1 MASHLPLT
9 SPSSTNVPFT
19 ELPPANSPR
28 LTSPIHL
35 TSYSSASTFIPAR
48 ELNEREME
56 LEAVAAR
63 GGGGGGGDG
72 GLRQRQVQPGSVA
85 VQVAANDRSV
95 RRNSLEEKTAAAAS
109 PTSINAEV
117 TRVYQQRSQELSLR
131 INSLTARRELEEGK
145 TKPAADPDA
154 LIADLGKLDADELET
169 DVHFVPVEQ
178 LAQRVHCDLKL
189 GLSAAQVEVNRA
201 EYGGNSLS
209 SAGEV
214 SYIVLFAQQLMSG
227 FNILLWIATIVIFLS
242 WQPLGSLN
250 QLTASPVNLAVSAL
264 LLVVIFVQAGF
275 NLYMVVGAINIVR
288 SFSEIKLGAVRVTR
302 AGKDEHISAEDVVVG
317 DLVHIELGQRIP
329 ADIRLLEAHDLHV
342 DNSALTGESE
352 LISCSTRCTNA
363 NFLESHNLCFL
374 GTACPQGS
382 GRGIVVATGDQAVIG
397 QINKLTQSGNDN
409 FNTSLHREINRFVT
423 IIACAALFTG
433 VCLVIVWGSWL
444 YHQHYTFL
452 LPAAFILQ
460 LISIIVAFVPEGL
473 PVTVTL
479 TLVLI
484 AKRMYAQNVLVRNL
498 AIVETFNSL
507 SLIATDKT
515 GTLTLNKMT
524 ITEMAWGLKER
535 HVVPLTVD
543 PASKAGEQD
552 AAVIAQEAY
561 KALILGGALCNSSVV
576 REGADGSSTV
586 LGDAADTALHHL
598 LEDKMHIP
606 PESLRAVFPRVSAL
620 PFNSKNKFMVVCCDV
635 PSNSSAAKVAT
646 TGPTLME
653 AAAEPQVVCF
663 LKGAPEVVLQRCS
676 SAFVDGSQAQ
686 PLTDGLKESILARQN
701 SLGRSGL
708 RVIAMCR
715 VVMPRAA
722 FQKQFNQSEVESKSS
737 GGELSRVPSS
747 NYCFV
752 GMYGLLD
759 PPREQVADSIQKAHI
774 AGVRVAMLT
783 GDHATT
789 AMSIARQVH
798 IIPSSAV
805 PEEEIHTLRLAQDSL
820 GRAVME
826 IVQNDQVVSSHV
838 LGRTSDVKK
847 TDDPEKVMAERRTF
861 VGKVGA
867 WVKTSLVSK
876 PIEPRIQTTPTAAVI
891 TGNDLRVFDDW
902 MWDWALRHR
911 YLVFARTSPEQKL
924 KIVGEAQRRHE
935 VVAVT
940 GDGVNDAPALKQA
953 DLGVAMQAGTDV
965 AREAGDIVLLDNNF
979 ASVIAAMETGRVVS
993 DNLKKVCLY
1002 LMVGGTWSEMWTVVA
1017 NVFFA
1022 VPTPLGSFEE
1032 IGVSIGTDI
1041 LDALALVQEKP
1052 EAAIMTRPPI
1062 DRRTAHLVDWK
1073 VALQAYGFLGFIT
1086 TFGAFLCQFWYYQ
1099 SQGLYSDCVFFAFT
1113 WENGDDYTCTH
1124 DGQMATLTY
1133 DEQVSVNLT
1142 AQAVYYC
1149 ALVTINWFQMMAT
1162 RTRYASIFQHNPI
1175 YGRGQNLWLFV
1186 SMGVG
1191 VGLTVFVLNVSWF
1204 NTTFG
1209 TSSAPVKYVLPALGF
1224 GALLLTFDELRKW
1237 WIRHHPNGFWARIA
1251 W

>member
-1 MASHLPLT
+1 MASYLTLT
-9 SPSSTNVPFT
+9 SPSSVRAGPFSD
-19 ELPPANSPR
+19 LASPSTAHP
-28 LTSPIHL
+28 LATPSHLNHLSNGDSAAAEPTSP
-35 TSYSSASTFIPAR
+35 TSPAPLPSPSAP
-48 ELNEREME
+48 EP
-56 LEAVAAR
+56 
-63 GGGGGGGDG
+63 GDAG
-72 GLRQRQVQPGSVA
+72 QRQRQVQPSSVA
-85 VQVAANDRSV
+85 MRVAPAGGPGEG
-95 RRNSLEEKTAAAAS
+95 RRGSLTDEEKGA
-109 PTSINAEV
+109 SINPEV
-117 TRVYQQRSQELSLR
+117 TRVYQQKAQELSLR
-131 INSLTARRELEEGK
+131 INSLTARRELQEGK
-145 TKPAADPDA
+145 TTPVTDPDA
-154 LIADLGKLDADELET
+154 LSADLSQADVDELET
-169 DVHFVPVEQ
+169 DVHLVPVEQ
-178 LAQRVHCDLKL
+178 LAQRVHSDIKQ
-189 GLSAAQVEVNRA
+189 GLSPQQVEANRLD
-201 EYGGNSLS
+201 YGSNVVS

-250 QLTASPVNLAVSAL
+250 GLTASPVNLAVSAL

-288 SFSEIKLGAVRVTR
+288 SFSEIKLGAVHVKRGGQD
-302 AGKDEHISAEDVVVG
+302 AYIAAEELVVG
-317 DLVHIELGQRIP
+317 DLVYVELGQRIP
-329 ADIRLLEAHDLHV
+329 ADLRLIQAQDLHV

-352 LISCSTRCTNA
+352 LITCTTKCTNA
-363 NFLESHNLCFL
+363 NFLESRNLCFL

-382 GRGIVVATGDQAVIG
+382 GMGIVVATGDQAVIG
-397 QINKLTQSGNDN
+397 QINRLTQSGSDN

-433 VCLVIVWGSWL
+433 VCLCIVWGSWL

-479 TLVLI
+479 TLVII

-524 ITEMAWGLKER
+524 ITELVWGQQER
-535 HVVPLTVD
+535 LVVPPTVD
-543 PASKAGEQD
+543 PTSKDGQLGSAVLADD
-552 AAVIAQEAY
+552 AV
-561 KALILGGALCNSSVV
+561 KALVLGGALCNSSIVQQ
-576 REGADGSSTV
+576 GADGAETV

-598 LEDKMHIP
+598 LADKLAMSP
-606 PESLRAVFPRVSAL
+606 QSLRLQYPRLCAL
-620 PFNSKNKFMVVCCDV
+620 PFNSKNKFMIVCSQV
-635 PSNSSAAKVAT
+635 PTTTPT
-646 TGPTLME
+646 TGAGTAAFGLPTLME
-653 AAAEPQVVCF
+653 PTTGEPQVVCF

-676 SAFVDGSQAQ
+676 SAFVDGSRVE
-686 PLTDGLKESILARQN
+686 PLTDASKQAILARQN
-701 SLGRSGL
+701 SMGRSGL

-715 VVMPRAA
+715 IVMPLTA
-722 FQKQFNQSEVESKSS
+722 FNKQYQQSGTES
-737 GGELSRVPSS
+737 ELDRIPSS
-747 NYCFV
+747 NYAFV

-759 PPREQVADSIQKAHI
+759 PPREQVADSILKAHT

-789 AMSIARQVH
+789 AVSIARQVH
-798 IIPSSAV
+798 IIPKSAV
-805 PEEEIHTLRLAQDSL
+805 AEEDIHTLRLAQDSL

-826 IVQNDQVVSSHV
+826 VVQNEKVVSSHV
-838 LGRTSDVKK
+838 LGQASEAKK
-847 TDDPEKVMAERRTF
+847 GEEEGRAGGATAAESRTF
-861 VGKVGA
+861 VSKVGA
-867 WVKTSLVSK
+867 WVRTSLVSK
-876 PIEPRIQTTPTAAVI
+876 PIEPRIEPTPTAAVI
-891 TGNDLRVFDDW
+891 TGNDLRLFDDF

-924 KIVGEAQRRHE
+924 KIVGEAQKRHE

-953 DLGVAMQAGTDV
+953 DLGMAMQAGTDV
-965 AREAGDIVLLDNNF
+965 AREAGDIVLMDNNF

-1062 DRRTAHLVDWK
+1062 DRRTAHLVDWR

-1099 SQGLYSDCVFFAFT
+1099 SQGLYSNCVFFAFT
-1113 WENGDDYTCTH
+1113 WGNGDDYTCTH
-1124 DGQMATLTY
+1124 DGQMVTLDY
-1133 DEQVSVNLT
+1133 DRQVSVNLT
-1142 AQAVYYC
+1142 AQAVYYV

-1191 VGLTVFVLNVSWF
+1191 VGLTVFVLNVNWF

-1209 TSSAPVKYVLPALGF
+1209 TAPAPVKYVLPALGF
-1224 GALLLTFDELRKW
+1224 GALLLTFDETRKW
-1237 WIRHHPNGFWARIA
+1237 WIRHHPKGFWARIA

>member
-1 MASHLPLT
+1 MADHLTLT
-9 SPSSTNVPFT
+9 SPSFHHNIAFT
-19 ELPPANSPR
+19 ELVSPSTAH
-28 LTSPIHL
+28 LTSPSHL
-35 TSYSSASTFIPAR
+35 TSQTSESTHASAR
-48 ELNEREME
+48 EPSD
-56 LEAVAAR
+56 A
-63 GGGGGGGDG
+63 

-85 VQVAANDRSV
+85 VDVAASGYAGRGSV
-95 RRNSLEEKTAAAAS
+95 DEEKGAD
-109 PTSINAEV
+109 INPKVA
-117 TRVYQQRSQELSLR
+117 RAYQQKSQELSLR
-131 INSLTARRELEEGK
+131 INSLTARRELQEGK
-145 TKPAADPDA
+145 TAPVSDPDA
-154 LIADLGKLDADELET
+154 LSADLGTLDVDELGT
-169 DVHFVPVEQ
+169 DVHLVPVEL
-178 LAQRVHCDLKL
+178 LAQRVHSDFKA
-189 GLSAAQVEVNRA
+189 GLTAAQVEINRT
-201 EYGGNSLS
+201 EYGSNAVS

-288 SFSEIKLGAVRVTR
+288 SFSEIKLGAVHVMR
-302 AGKDEHISAEDVVVG
+302 AGKDEHIAAEELVVG
-317 DLVHIELGQRIP
+317 DLVYIELGQRIP
-329 ADIRLLEAHDLHV
+329 ADIRLIHAQDLHV

-352 LISCSTRCTNA
+352 LISCTTRCTNA
-363 NFLESHNLCFL
+363 SFLESRNLCFM

-382 GRGIVVATGDQAVIG
+382 GFGIVVATGDQAVIG

-409 FNTSLHREINRFVT
+409 FNTSLHHEINRFVT

-433 VCLVIVWGSWL
+433 VCLCIVWGSWL

-479 TLVLI
+479 TLVII

-524 ITEMAWGLKER
+524 ITEMVWGQQER
-535 HVVPLTVD
+535 LVIPHTVD
-543 PASKAGEQD
+543 PTTKAGQLNSAMLKDE
-552 AAVIAQEAY
+552 AV
-561 KALILGGALCNSSVV
+561 KALALGGALCNSSTVQ
-576 REGADGSSTV
+576 EGLDGSAMV

-598 LEDKMHIP
+598 LDDKLGLP
-606 PESLRAVFPRVSAL
+606 PENIRSQYPRLCAL
-620 PFNSKNKFMVVCCDV
+620 PFNSKNKFMIVCSQA
-635 PSNSSAAKVAT
+635 PTAAPGSSTLPA
-646 TGPTLME
+646 LME
-653 AAAEPQVVCF
+653 PAAEPQVVCF
-663 LKGAPEVVLQRCS
+663 LKGAPEVVLQCCS
-676 SAFVDGSQAQ
+676 SAFIDGTRVE
-686 PLTDGLKESILARQN
+686 PLTEALKQSILSRQN
-701 SLGRSGL
+701 SMGRSGL

-715 VVMPRAA
+715 IVMPLTA
-722 FQKQFNQSEVESKSS
+722 FSKQFNQSGSES
-737 GGELSRVPSS
+737 ELERVPSS
-747 NYCFV
+747 NYAFV

-759 PPREQVADSIQKAHI
+759 PPREQVAESILKAHS

-789 AMSIARQVH
+789 AVSIARQVH
-798 IIPSSAV
+798 IIPKSAV
-805 PEEEIHTLRLAQDSL
+805 AEEDIHTLRLAQDSL

-826 IVQNDQVVSSHV
+826 IVQNEKVVSSHV
-838 LGRTSDVKK
+838 LGRALEVKK
-847 TDDPEKVMAERRTF
+847 EEATAPEPRTW

-867 WVKTSLVSK
+867 WVKTSLVGK
-876 PIEPRIQTTPTAAVI
+876 PIEPRIVATPTAAVI

-924 KIVGEAQRRHE
+924 KIVGEAQKRHE

-953 DLGVAMQAGTDV
+953 DLGMAMQAGTDV

-979 ASVIAAMETGRVVS
+979 ASVMAAMETGRVVS

-1073 VALQAYGFLGFIT
+1073 VALQAYGFLGFIC

-1099 SQGLYSDCVFFAFT
+1099 SEGLYANCVFFAFT
-1113 WENGDDYTCTH
+1113 WENGDPYSCSH
-1124 DGQMATLTY
+1124 DSQMVTLS
-1133 DEQVSVNLT
+1133 EEQQVSINLT
-1142 AQAVYYC
+1142 AQAVYYV

-1191 VGLTVFVLNVSWF
+1191 VGLTVFVLNVGWF
-1204 NTTFG
+1204 NATFG
-1209 TSSAPVKYVLPALGF
+1209 TSSAPVKYVLPAIGF